1 MQRFTYFTYGLKVGY
16 SFSPNSMLSIVI
28 SFVLKLKM
36 MLQGRVHG
44 GIFTFFALATNIPI
58 TRQPP
63 RQEKQKQQHK
73 SSNKSKQLQNI
84 YSDYE

>member
-1 MQRFTYFTYGLKVGY
+1 MQGFTYFTYGLLIGY
-16 SFSPNSMLSIVI
+16 LFSPNSMLSIVI
-28 SFVLKLKM
+28 VFELKLKM
-36 MLQGRVHG
+36 MLQGCVHG

-73 SSNKSKQLQNI
+73 SSNRSKQLQNI

>member
-1 MQRFTYFTYGLKVGY
+1 MVCI
-16 SFSPNSMLSIVI
+16 NWI
-28 SFVLKLKM
+28 FVLTKFNAINCNCFELKSKM

-73 SSNKSKQLQNI
+73 SSNKSKQLQNVYTQI
-84 YSDYE
+84 MNKDWTD